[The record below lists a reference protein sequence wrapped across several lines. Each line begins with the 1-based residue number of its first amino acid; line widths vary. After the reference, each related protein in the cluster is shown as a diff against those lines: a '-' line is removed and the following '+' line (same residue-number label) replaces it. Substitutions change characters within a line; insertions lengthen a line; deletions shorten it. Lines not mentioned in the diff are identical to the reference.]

1 MVIYIDKNADEMGK
15 RAAEVTAK
23 LIREAIADHGECR
36 LLLSTGAS
44 QFEVLHYLTKID
56 LPWDKVTGF
65 HLDEYN
71 GMSAEHPASFKKYL
85 KERFV
90 DLVHPKA
97 FHYVIGTGDVEKNL
111 AALTE
116 TIRQAPIDVG
126 LIGIGEN
133 GHIAFNDP
141 PADFETIEAYKIVE
155 LDEKCRRQQMGEGW
169 FATIDDVPKTAISMT
184 VYQMMQCKTV
194 LTICGGARKANAI
207 KMTLESNEITNMIP
221 ATKLKEHPDW
231 MLFLD
236 EESAADVNKDLLH
249 SYGL

>member
-1 MVIYIDKNADEMGK
+1 MKIYVDKNADEMGK
-15 RAAEVTAK
+15 RAAEITAE
-23 LIREAIADHGECR
+23 LIRKAIADHGECR
-36 LLLSTGAS
+36 ILLSTGAS
-44 QFEVLHYLTKID
+44 QFEVLSYLTKYD

-90 DLVHPKA
+90 DLVHPKE
-97 FHYVIGTGDVEKNL
+97 FHYVDGLGDVEENL
-111 AALTE
+111 AKLTAE
-116 TIRQAPIDVG
+116 LRKAPIDVG

-141 PADFETIEAYKIVE
+141 PADFDTTAAYKIVE

-169 FATIDDVPKTAISMT
+169 FATIDDVPKSAISMT

-194 LTICGGARKANAI
+194 LTICGGTRKAEAI
-207 KMTLESNEITNMIP
+207 KMTLEAPAVTNMVP
-221 ATKLKEHPDW
+221 ATKLKEHADW
-231 MLFLD
+231 TLFLD
-236 EESAADVNKDLLH
+236 EESASLVNKDLLK
-249 SYGL
+249 

>member
-1 MVIYIDKNADEMGK
+1 MKIYVDKNADEMGK
-15 RAAEVTAK
+15 RAAEITAE
-23 LIREAIADHGECR
+23 LIRKAIADHGECR
-36 LLLSTGAS
+36 ILLSTGAS
-44 QFEVLHYLTKID
+44 QFEVLSYLTKYA

-90 DLVHPKA
+90 DLVHPKE
-97 FHYVIGTGDVEKNL
+97 FHYVDGLGDVEENL
-111 AALTE
+111 AKLTAE
-116 TIRQAPIDVG
+116 LRKTPIDVG

-141 PADFETIEAYKIVE
+141 PADFDTTAAYKIVE

-169 FATIDDVPKTAISMT
+169 FATIDDVPKSAISMT

-194 LTICGGARKANAI
+194 LTICGGTRKAEAI
-207 KMTLESNEITNMIP
+207 KMTLEAPAVTNMVP
-221 ATKLKEHPDW
+221 ATKLKEHADW
-231 MLFLD
+231 TLFLD
-236 EESAADVNKDLLH
+236 EESASLVNKDLLK
-249 SYGL
+249 

>member
-1 MVIYIDKNADEMGK
+1 MKIYVDINADEMGK
-15 RAAEVTAK
+15 RAAEITAE
-23 LIREAIADHGECR
+23 LIRKAIADHGECR
-36 LLLSTGAS
+36 ILLSTGAS
-44 QFEVLHYLTKID
+44 QFEVLSYLTKYD

-90 DLVHPKA
+90 DLVHPKE
-97 FHYVIGTGDVEKNL
+97 FHYVDGLGDVEENL
-111 AALTE
+111 AKLTAE
-116 TIRQAPIDVG
+116 LRKAPIDVG

-141 PADFETIEAYKIVE
+141 PADFDTTAAYKIVE

-169 FATIDDVPKTAISMT
+169 FATIDDVPKSAISMT

-194 LTICGGARKANAI
+194 LTICGGTRKAEAI
-207 KMTLESNEITNMIP
+207 KKTLEAPAVTNMVP
-221 ATKLKEHPDW
+221 ATKLKEHTDW
-231 MLFLD
+231 TLFLD
-236 EESAADVNKDLLH
+236 EESASLVNKDLLK
-249 SYGL
+249 

>member
-1 MVIYIDKNADEMGK
+1 MKIYVDKNADEMGK
-15 RAAEVTAK
+15 RAAEITAE
-23 LIREAIADHGECR
+23 LIRKAIADHGECR
-36 LLLSTGAS
+36 ILLSTGAS
-44 QFEVLHYLTKID
+44 QFEVLSYLTKYD

-90 DLVHPKA
+90 DLVHPKE
-97 FHYVIGTGDVEKNL
+97 FHYVDGLGDVEENL
-111 AALTE
+111 AKLTAE
-116 TIRQAPIDVG
+116 LRKTPIDVG

-141 PADFETIEAYKIVE
+141 PADFDTTAAYKIVE

-169 FATIDDVPKTAISMT
+169 FATIDDVPKSAISMT

-194 LTICGGARKANAI
+194 LTICGGTRKAEAI
-207 KMTLESNEITNMIP
+207 KKTLEAPAVTNMVP
-221 ATKLKEHPDW
+221 ATKLKEHTDW
-231 MLFLD
+231 TLFLD
-236 EESAADVNKDLLH
+236 EESASLVNKDLLK
-249 SYGL
+249 

>member
-1 MVIYIDKNADEMGK
+1 MKIYVDKNADEMGK
-15 RAAEVTAK
+15 RAAEITAE
-23 LIREAIADHGECR
+23 LIRKAIADHGECR
-36 LLLSTGAS
+36 ILLSTGAS
-44 QFEVLHYLTKID
+44 QFEVLSYLTKYD

-90 DLVHPKA
+90 DLVHPKE
-97 FHYVIGTGDVEKNL
+97 FHYVDGLGDVEENL
-111 AALTE
+111 AKLTAE
-116 TIRQAPIDVG
+116 LRKAPIDVG

-141 PADFETIEAYKIVE
+141 PADFDTTAAYKIVE

-169 FATIDDVPKTAISMT
+169 FATIDDVPKSAISMT

-194 LTICGGARKANAI
+194 LTICGGTRKAEAI
-207 KMTLESNEITNMIP
+207 KKTLEAPAVTNMVP
-221 ATKLKEHPDW
+221 ATKLKEHTDW
-231 MLFLD
+231 TLFLD
-236 EESAADVNKDLLH
+236 EESASLVSKDLLK
-249 SYGL
+249 

>member
-1 MVIYIDKNADEMGK
+1 MKMYVDKNADEMGK
-15 RAAEVTAK
+15 RAAEITAE
-23 LIREAIADHGECR
+23 LIRKAIADHGECR
-36 LLLSTGAS
+36 ILLSTGAS
-44 QFEVLHYLTKID
+44 QFEVLSYLTKYD

-90 DLVHPKA
+90 DLVHPKE
-97 FHYVIGTGDVEKNL
+97 FHYVDGLGDVEENL
-111 AALTE
+111 AKLTAE
-116 TIRQAPIDVG
+116 LRKAPIDVG

-141 PADFETIEAYKIVE
+141 PADFDTTAAYKIVE

-169 FATIDDVPKTAISMT
+169 FATIDDVPKSAISMT

-194 LTICGGARKANAI
+194 LTICGGTRKAEAI
-207 KMTLESNEITNMIP
+207 KKTLEAPAVTNMVP
-221 ATKLKEHPDW
+221 ATKLKEHTDW
-231 MLFLD
+231 TLFLD
-236 EESAADVNKDLLH
+236 EESASLVNKDLLK
-249 SYGL
+249 

>member
-1 MVIYIDKNADEMGK
+1 MKIFVDRNADEMGK
-15 RAAEVTAK
+15 RAAEITAEM
-23 LIREAIADHGECR
+23 IRKAISDHGECR

-44 QFEVLHYLTKID
+44 QFEVLSYLTKID

-90 DLVHPKA
+90 DIVHPKA
-97 FHYVIGTGDVEKNL
+97 FNYVNGLGDVEKNL
-111 AALTE
+111 AELTAE
-116 TIRQAPIDVG
+116 IRKAPIDVG

-141 PADFETIEAYKIVE
+141 PADFDTTEAYKIVS
-155 LDEKCRRQQMGEGW
+155 LDDRCRHQQMGEGW

-184 VYQMMQCKTV
+184 VYQIMQCRSV
-194 LTICGGARKANAI
+194 LTICGGSRKAEAV
-207 KMTLESNEITNMIP
+207 KKTLEAPNVTNMIP
-221 ATKLKEHPDW
+221 ATKLREHPDW
-231 MLFLD
+231 ILFLD
-236 EESAADVNKDLLH
+236 EESARLIDKTLL
-249 SYGL
+249 

>member
-15 RAAEVTAK
+15 RAAEVTAR
-23 LIREAIADHGECR
+23 LIRESIEDHGECR

-44 QFEVLHYLTKID
+44 QFEVLSHLTKID
-56 LPWDKVTGF
+56 LPWDKVVGF

-90 DLVHPKA
+90 DLVHPKE

-111 AALTE
+111 AELTE
-116 TIRQAPIDVG
+116 AIRENPIDVG

-141 PADFETIEAYKIVE
+141 PADFETTEAYKIVE

-194 LTICGGARKANAI
+194 LTICGGKRKADAI
-207 KMTLESNEITNMIP
+207 KRTLEAGEVTNMIP

-236 EESAADVNKDLLH
+236 EESASEVDKSLL
-249 SYGL
+249 

>member
-1 MVIYIDKNADEMGK
+1 MKIYVDKNADEMGK
-15 RAAEVTAK
+15 RAAEITAE
-23 LIREAIADHGECR
+23 LIRKAIADHGACR
-36 LLLSTGAS
+36 ILLSTGAS
-44 QFEVLHYLTKID
+44 QFEVLSYLTKYD

-90 DLVHPKA
+90 DLVHPKE
-97 FHYVIGTGDVEKNL
+97 FHYVDGLGDVEENL
-111 AALTE
+111 AKLTAE
-116 TIRQAPIDVG
+116 LRKAPIDVG

-141 PADFETIEAYKIVE
+141 PADFDTTAAYKIVE

-169 FATIDDVPKTAISMT
+169 FATIDDVPKSAISMT

-194 LTICGGARKANAI
+194 LTICGGTRKADAI
-207 KMTLESNEITNMIP
+207 KKTLEAPAVTNMVP
-221 ATKLKEHPDW
+221 ATKLKEHADW
-231 MLFLD
+231 TLFLD
-236 EESAADVNKDLLH
+236 EESASLVNKDLLK
-249 SYGL
+249 

>member
-1 MVIYIDKNADEMGK
+1 MKIYVDKNADEMGK
-15 RAAEVTAK
+15 RAAEITAE
-23 LIREAIADHGECR
+23 LIRKAIADHGECR
-36 LLLSTGAS
+36 ILLSTGAS
-44 QFEVLHYLTKID
+44 QFEVLSYLTKYD

-90 DLVHPKA
+90 DLVHPKE
-97 FHYVIGTGDVEKNL
+97 FHYVDGLGDVEENL
-111 AALTE
+111 AKLTAE
-116 TIRQAPIDVG
+116 LRKAPIDVG

-141 PADFETIEAYKIVE
+141 PADFDTTAAYKIVE

-169 FATIDDVPKTAISMT
+169 FATIDDVPKSAISMT

-194 LTICGGARKANAI
+194 LTICGGTRKAEAI
-207 KMTLESNEITNMIP
+207 KMTLEAPAVTNMVP
-221 ATKLKEHPDW
+221 ATKLKEHTDW
-231 MLFLD
+231 TLFLD
-236 EESAADVNKDLLH
+236 EESASLVNKDLLK
-249 SYGL
+249 

>member
-1 MVIYIDKNADEMGK
+1 MKIFVDKNADEMGK
-15 RAAEVTAK
+15 RAAEITADM
-23 LIREAIADHGECR
+23 IREAIADHGECR

-44 QFEVLHYLTKID
+44 QFEVLSYLTKID

-97 FHYVIGTGDVEKNL
+97 FYYVNGLGDVEKNL
-111 AALTE
+111 AELTAE
-116 TIRQAPIDVG
+116 IRKAPIDVG

-141 PADFETIEAYKIVE
+141 PADFDTTDAYKIVN

-169 FATIDDVPKTAISMT
+169 FATIDDVPTTAISMT
-184 VYQMMQCKTV
+184 VYQIMLCRSV
-194 LTICGGARKANAI
+194 LTICGGARKADAI
-207 KMTLESNEITNMIP
+207 KKTLESPVVTNMIP
-221 ATKLKEHPDW
+221 ATKLKEHSNW
-231 MLFLD
+231 LLFLD
-236 EESAADVNKDLLH
+236 SESAALVDKKFLD
-249 SYGL
+249 

>member
-1 MVIYIDKNADEMGK
+1 MKIYVDKNADEMGK
-15 RAAEVTAK
+15 RAAEITAE
-23 LIREAIADHGECR
+23 LIRKAIADHGECR
-36 LLLSTGAS
+36 ILLSTGAS
-44 QFEVLHYLTKID
+44 QFEVLSYLTKYD

-90 DLVHPKA
+90 DLVHPKE
-97 FHYVIGTGDVEKNL
+97 FHYVDGLGDVEENL
-111 AALTE
+111 AKLTAE
-116 TIRQAPIDVG
+116 LRKAPIDVG

-141 PADFETIEAYKIVE
+141 PADFDTTAAYKIVE

-169 FATIDDVPKTAISMT
+169 FATIDDVPKSAISMT

-194 LTICGGARKANAI
+194 LTICGGTRKAEAI
-207 KMTLESNEITNMIP
+207 KKTLEAPAVTNMVP
-221 ATKLKEHPDW
+221 ATKLKEHTDW
-231 MLFLD
+231 TLFLD
-236 EESAADVNKDLLH
+236 EESASLVNKDLLK
-249 SYGL
+249 